1 MSVEKAQHIPSAM
14 GCIAGDLDEQETP
27 GQVTMSV
34 IPIFHQLTAVSE
46 LPTVGFLRA
55 CQRRSRVVID
65 LLRES
70 PSLEPEQALGLQHLV
85 ENAERVASDNFGYI
99 SFGQTLGS

>member
-1 MSVEKAQHIPSAM
+1 MVADDGLGGTILL
-14 GCIAGDLDEQETP
+14 AGGLSSQ
-27 GQVTMSV
+27 
-34 IPIFHQLTAVSE
+34 IFHQLTAVSE

>member
-1 MSVEKAQHIPSAM
+1 LCLLFLSGSKRAIE
-14 GCIAGDLDEQETP
+14 
-27 GQVTMSV
+27 
-34 IPIFHQLTAVSE
+34 IFHQLTAVSE